1 MTTET
6 LKQCSDILR
15 SVYSTPQVQR
25 TVDPNHGL
33 SPMDRQILFL
43 SSRMPVKLLA
53 QNNQRHGN

>member
-1 MTTET
+1 MTTQT

-15 SVYSTPQVQR
+15 STYPEPQVQR
-25 TVDPNHGL
+25 TVDPNKGL
-33 SPMDRQILFL
+33 SPMDRQILFI